1 MMERKIRT
9 LHRVVAWLAEHRQI
23 LAVSVKKDALA
34 IKLAMWQ
41 PRENVKPRPG
51 VFSDADAIDVDGYLF
66 DAWRLDRLSV

>member
-1 MMERKIRT
+1 MYCVYAPRCPCPNWQQQHTPTGIG
-9 LHRVVAWLAEHRQI
+9 
-23 LAVSVKKDALA
+23 SKKDALA

-66 DAWRLDRLSV
+66 DTWRLDRLSV

>member
-1 MMERKIRT
+1 M
-9 LHRVVAWLAEHRQI
+9 AWLAEHRQI

-66 DAWRLDRLSV
+66 DA

>member
-1 MMERKIRT
+1 MMEGKIRT

-41 PRENVKPRPG
+41 PRENVKPRPRI
-51 VFSDADAIDVDGYLF
+51 FSDADAIDVDGYLF

>member
-9 LHRVVAWLAEHRQI
+9 LHRVVAWLAEHRQL

-41 PRENVKPRPG
+41 LQENVKPRPG
-51 VFSDADAIDVDGYLF
+51 VFSDVDAIDVDGYLF
-66 DAWRLDRLSV
+66 DAWRLD